1 MTFLVSNAKSV
12 EAVPFTRSVYVHA
25 LVKQR
30 FYDFFVAPD
39 RGFQK
44 RFARVEDIVAPC
56 IDVRKVFLE
65 EYTDIVRQTMT
76 AVVAANSLA
85 DRLTTST
92 WVRRSA
98 LIQA

>member
-56 IDVRKVFLE
+56 IDVRNVFLE
-65 EYTDIVRQTMT
+65 EYTDIV
-76 AVVAANSLA
+76 
-85 DRLTTST
+85 
-92 WVRRSA
+92 
-98 LIQA
+98 